1 MARFQFS
8 HIETY
13 ARTAS
18 TLSKSSSVK
27 TCYDILAEASRVY
40 EHSRHVM
47 SPSPPELL
55 DGITTQELAENL
67 NLLLENEAT
76 EVVLGGKAKKRA
88 VRKDAHVLLAAV
100 YSYPSQSQ
108 MCDLDEIRPFFMDCI
123 EFHREKFGSVQ
134 SAVLH
139 TDEQYLHIHVYTVS
153 NNARKLHPGHI
164 AKKLNKSE
172 ASSIKSSVA
181 YKNAM
186 RAFQDDFYQSV
197 SHKYGLERI
206 GPMRKRIQSELYQIA
221 KQAKAS
227 ELAEWIENEMIKKK
241 KKLQDEAERI
251 KQFYDEKRFEV
262 ESEYKQFKETND
274 VSIQELQEKTQLAET
289 EYEDLINQR
298 EMIFDILIKNQELIS
313 ENENYKKRLHEYE
326 EDYGPR

>member
-1 MARFQFS
+1 MARLQFS

-76 EVVLGGKAKKRA
+76 EVVLGGEAKKRA

-108 MCDLDEIRPFFMDCI
+108 MCDLDEIRPFFTDCI

-197 SHKYGLERI
+197 SQKYGLERI

-221 KQAKAS
+221 KQAKTS
-227 ELAEWIENEMIKKK
+227 ELAQWFENEMIKKK

-251 KQFYDEKRFEV
+251 KQFYHEKMFE
-262 ESEYKQFKETND
+262 EERDYLQFKEVND
-274 VSIQELQEKTQLAET
+274 ASFQELEEKIQLAET
-289 EYEDLINQR
+289 RYEDLLNETGIVS
-298 EMIFDILIKNQELIS
+298 DILIHYKELIA
-313 ENENYKKRLHEYE
+313 ENENYKKRLQEYE